1 MYDFKPVHITD
12 NYAKNQYVLRSEFKN
27 ITVVSGAP
35 VYFTCDMPGGTG
47 SVKWT
52 LNGVTLNNSIDSTG
66 SLLIK
71 DTKQTFGSTAAGSC
85 LSCSNDALHS
95 SLTAMILFET
105 YSANLSEYIDYT
117 KGYKV
122 LQYNIARFLK

>member
-1 MYDFKPVHITD
+1 MHITD
-12 NYAKNQYVLRSEFKN
+12 KYAKNQYVLRSEFKN

-35 VYFTCDMPGGTG
+35 AYFTCDMPGGTG

-71 DTKQTFGSTAAGSC
+71 DTKQTFGSTAASSY
-85 LSCSNDALHS
+85 LSCSNDALHT
-95 SLTAMILFET
+95 SLIAMILFET
-105 YSANLSEYIDYT
+105 YSANLSEYLITQKDT
-117 KGYKV
+117 KF
-122 LQYNIARFLK
+122 YNIILHAF